1 MHCEIL
7 QISVKKHVRYLVEFI
22 IQQVI
27 IDLTPVSFLV
37 QLEIVSTTESRGQK
51 GTPQLYQFN
60 P

>member
-51 GTPQLYQFN
+51 GTP
-60 P
+60 